1 MIEIKLQALK
11 SFKNWV
17 NPLRKHRISEGKGRC
32 GIALNFPCF
41 KDGRADSFLVSS
53 LSALLGRT
61 SARGGRLKAV
71 FIVWNCAEH
80 IRNSTDMG
88 CGVCVRERD
97 KKNETE
103 EIVYFQQKMVQA

>member
-61 SARGGRLKAV
+61 SAGGGRLKAV
-71 FIVWNCAEH
+71 SLSGIVLSILGTQQIWAV
-80 IRNSTDMG
+80 
-88 CGVCVRERD
+88 VCV
-97 KKNETE
+97 
-103 EIVYFQQKMVQA
+103 